1 MASLTAAKINQA
13 KLTSLPPITRQ
24 SASVSVTVFFA
35 YIFVGLTIQVGL
47 LTQLGVNAQDASS
60 WFFITWMTTSLFSL
74 CLSLF
79 TK

>member
-1 MASLTAAKINQA
+1 MTSLTVTRINRAKR
-13 KLTSLPPITRQ
+13 TSLPPITSQ
-24 SASVSVTVFFA
+24 SVFVSITVFFA
-35 YIFVGLTIQVGL
+35 YILVGLTIQVGL